1 MSIRKRLVYFAIGLF
16 IGIIF
21 VQIILDKKGL
31 SLTDY
36 FGDYLPNGRV
46 LNTLKSK
53 QRVFDQKALSFFQD
67 QQIDT
72 SKIGIFLTK
81 GDVNFD
87 KSRQREKP
95 CNFYQIE
102 VKHQKEKLGFYI
114 KNCDSIVTIQDAF
127 KIYEK

>member
-36 FGDYLPNGRV
+36 FSGYFPNGRV

-53 QRVFDQKALSFFQD
+53 QRVFDEKAFSFFQN

-72 SKIGIFLTK
+72 SMIESFLTK
-81 GDVNFD
+81 GKVNFD

-102 VKHQKEKLGFYI
+102 SEYQNMKLGMHI
-114 KNCDSIVTIQDAF
+114 KNCDTVVTIQDAF
-127 KIYEK
+127 KIYAK

>member
-1 MSIRKRLVYFAIGLF
+1 MSIKKRLVYFAIGLF

-36 FGDYLPNGRV
+36 FSDYFPNGRV
-46 LNTLKSK
+46 LNTLNSK
-53 QRVFDQKALSFFQD
+53 QRVFDQKALTFFQN

-72 SKIGIFLTK
+72 NKIENFFKEGV
-81 GDVNFD
+81 VNFE

-95 CNFYQIE
+95 CNYYFLDAKYQ
-102 VKHQKEKLGFYI
+102 KMQLGIKI
-114 KNCDSIVTIQDAF
+114 KNCDTLVTIQDAF
-127 KIYEK
+127 KINAK

>member
-36 FGDYLPNGRV
+36 FGDYFPNGRV

-53 QRVFDQKALSFFQD
+53 QRVFDQKALTFFQM

-72 SKIGIFLTK
+72 SKMENFLIE

-102 VKHQKEKLGFYI
+102 AEHQKQILGFQI

>member
-31 SLTDY
+31 SITDY

-53 QRVFDQKALSFFQD
+53 QRVFDQKALTFFQN

-72 SKIGIFLTK
+72 SKIESFLTE
-81 GDVNFD
+81 GNVNFD

-95 CNFYQIE
+95 CNFYLIE
-102 VKHQKEKLGFYI
+102 SEYQKEKLGFQV
-114 KNCDSIVTIQDAF
+114 KNCDSLVTIQDAY